1 MGYNAIKE
9 PPFYAIKRAPGVL
22 ATVGGLQVEEHSR
35 VLNNNGDVIKGL
47 WAAGDCG
54 GSFYGHEYPMVLP
67 GGSIGRGF
75 ILGVLSI
82 KDMMDDFDSVTA

>member
-1 MGYNAIKE
+1 YTAIKE

-35 VLNNNGDVIKGL
+35 VLNENGEIIKGL

-54 GSFYGHEYPMVLP
+54 GSCSGHEDPMVLP
-67 GGSIGRGF
+67 GGSIG
-75 ILGVLSI
+75 
-82 KDMMDDFDSVTA
+82 

>member
-1 MGYNAIKE
+1 M
-9 PPFYAIKRAPGVL
+9 L

-35 VLNNNGDVIKGL
+35 VLNNDGGIIKGL

-82 KDMMDDFDSVTA
+82 KDMMDDFDTPTA